1 MQVNFKC
8 ALPNNCIWSEWL
20 LTSIVSLQL
29 MRNYLFWLAL
39 AHDFEK
45 CTSYD
50 FPTFVIVSASWFC
63 NGKEFWSSS
72 GKRKIVP
79 SVSTSSEW
87 LATFS
92 LSLSLSQLRISF
104 QLDALLH
111 AHINNLVY
119 IICLSFVLFMMFI
132 LLLYISRYAWILLKA
147 MSCLLELVSCNY
159 IQQQLHIYWITLLG
173 MLKKKEWCAL
183 FQ

>member
-50 FPTFVIVSASWFC
+50 FPTFVLVSASWFC

-79 SVSTSSEW
+79 SVSTSLEW

-92 LSLSLSQLRISF
+92 LSLCQLHISF
-104 QLDALLH
+104 QLDVLLR

-132 LLLYISRYAWILLKA
+132 FCCTFPDMHEYYWKLCLACWSWFLATTFNS
-147 MSCLLELVSCNY
+147 SCTYTE
-159 IQQQLHIYWITLLG
+159 
-173 MLKKKEWCAL
+173 
-183 FQ
+183 